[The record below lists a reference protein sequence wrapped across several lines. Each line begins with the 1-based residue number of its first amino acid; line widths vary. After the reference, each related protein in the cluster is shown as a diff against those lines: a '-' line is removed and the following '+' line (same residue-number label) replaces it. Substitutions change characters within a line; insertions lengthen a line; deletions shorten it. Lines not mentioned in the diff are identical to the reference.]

1 VIVMITGENDRTVMT
16 RVFEAG
22 VQFFLF
28 EPVDRSKL
36 LQLIRATG
44 GTIERERR
52 RFMRVRLRCKVSID
66 SPHGSLYGNTLDLS
80 LGGALVQAERTF
92 PPGTLR
98 TVSLEI
104 EPSLAP
110 LRSAARIVRVIG
122 TDCLGT
128 GRCEEFSIAPRVQI
142 SPESRNISECAP
154 LLATQF
160 PSQASL
166 RQILS

>member
-28 EPVDRSKL
+28 EPVDRSKP

-98 TVSLEI
+98 TVSLVWH
-104 EPSLAP
+104 
-110 LRSAARIVRVIG
+110 RCAR
-122 TDCLGT
+122 
-128 GRCEEFSIAPRVQI
+128 
-142 SPESRNISECAP
+142 
-154 LLATQF
+154 
-160 PSQASL
+160 
-166 RQILS
+166 RQE